1 MRIEDIHNFFT
12 LRQITSNP
20 LEIIRFRK
28 NRNIENLL
36 KVQFLNGPPVYLRGG
51 SRDFHLFH
59 RIYLRDEYRLN
70 SILSHRLGCVLD
82 LGANIGLFATRV
94 APFVTYV
101 IAYEPVP
108 VNYIQLKKN
117 TKNFLN
123 ITAVQS
129 AVSHTE
135 GTLRIF
141 IPINKKSTGSFSAFF
156 NKGKLLENDYI
167 EVQSLLLDT
176 IFKRHEINECD
187 LLKIDVEGAEYEI
200 FYAASDDTFARIKRI
215 HGEYHD
221 VRPAE
226 VQSPIMELKGF
237 LENKGFTVQ
246 IEPHHKNPNN
256 GLFFARRTIN

>member
-20 LEIIRFRK
+20 FEIIRFRK

-36 KVQFLNGPPVYLRGG
+36 EVQFLNGPPVYLRGG
-51 SRDFHLFH
+51 TRDFHLFH
-59 RIYLRDEYRLN
+59 RIYLRDEYRVN
-70 SILSHRLGCVLD
+70 PIVSHRLGCVLD
-82 LGANIGLFATRV
+82 LGANIGMFAVRV
-94 APFVTYV
+94 APVVKLV

-108 VNYIQLKKN
+108 MNYTQLKKN

-123 ITAVQS
+123 ITTVQS

-135 GTLRIF
+135 GTLKIY

-156 NKGKLLENDYI
+156 TKGKLLENDYI
-167 EVQSLLLDT
+167 EVQSLPLDAV
-176 IFKRHEINECD
+176 FRKHEIKQCD
-187 LLKIDVEGAEYEI
+187 LLKIDVEGAEHEI
-200 FYAASDDTFARIKRI
+200 LHAASDDTFSRIKRI

-221 VRPAE
+221 VRPAKS
-226 VQSPIMELKGF
+226 QARIMELQSF

-246 IEPHHKNPNN
+246 IEPDHKKPNN
-256 GLFFARRTIN
+256 GLFFAKKIN